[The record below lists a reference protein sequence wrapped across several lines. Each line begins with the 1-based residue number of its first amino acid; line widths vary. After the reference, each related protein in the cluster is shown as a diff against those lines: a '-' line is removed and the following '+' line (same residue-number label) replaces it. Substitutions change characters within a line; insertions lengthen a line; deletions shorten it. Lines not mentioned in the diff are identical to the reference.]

1 MEYFD
6 IVDSQQ
12 IKKEGYV
19 LILSCLDPDDDEPR
33 TFKHEINFAN
43 DEEEKVALLYDFY
56 KFIMPLYN
64 KEARQGDMEEYPH
77 DILCKYLKDHS
88 MLIGIMIG
96 HFSEEWQQDFHKILY
111 RTPEDKQKRELEG
124 DFDSIAYELMN
135 LDFLVD
141 RHETSDII
149 AEIINVEVI
158 RYANDQVHIL
168 ERIKEE
174 E

>member
-1 MEYFD
+1 MKYFD
-6 IVDSQQ
+6 IVDSQP

-33 TFKHEINFAN
+33 TFKHEINFNA

-64 KEARQGDMEEYPH
+64 KEARQGDIEYPH
-77 DILCKYLKDHS
+77 DILCKYLKDNS
-88 MLIGIMIG
+88 KLMEIMIG
-96 HFSEEWQQDFHKILY
+96 HFSEEWQQDFHKIIY
-111 RTPEDKQKRELEG
+111 RTPEEIQTRELEG

-141 RHETSDII
+141 RHERSDII
-149 AEIINVEVI
+149 AEIINVEVR
-158 RYANDQVHIL
+158 RYAYDNVLTL

-174 E
+174 K